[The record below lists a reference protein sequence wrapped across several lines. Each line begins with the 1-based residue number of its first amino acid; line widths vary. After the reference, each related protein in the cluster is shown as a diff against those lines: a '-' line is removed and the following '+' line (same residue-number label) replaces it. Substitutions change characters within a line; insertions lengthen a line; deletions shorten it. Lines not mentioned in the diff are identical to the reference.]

1 MSYLFYIVNYQLSH
15 HADTGKGG
23 ILSYAALEIDKR
35 IILDFFKGI
44 IFGCKGLIFLFI
56 FKIFE
61 GKIVKIKKKF

>member
-15 HADTGKGG
+15 HTDTGKGG

-44 IFGCKGLIFLFI
+44 IFGCKGLIFYLFS
-56 FKIFE
+56 KYLKE
-61 GKIVKIKKKF
+61 KLKN